1 MPDHL
6 AHGFAARG
14 QIGARIEGFG
24 ALRKQGPDGGGDGQP
39 QIRINIDLANGGSGG
54 AAKQVFG
61 HAGGSRDIPAV
72 RVDGSHGHQ
81 RHARQTGGDGVKAL
95 EIKPRLPRKLAG
107 AVTRPDGNGKRIASG
122 TGYKC
127 FCLFGIGI
135 NGFAGRNGF
144 LDPGEPSEFGFDP
157 DTPVMGVLH
166 DATFSS
172 KGRCEPSIMTEV
184 NPSSMQ
190 ALQMSKPDP

>member
-1 MPDHL
+1 MPDHP
-6 AHGFAARG
+6 AHGFAARS

-24 ALRKQGPDGGGDGQP
+24 TLRKQGPDGGGDGQP

-54 AAKQVFG
+54 AAEQVFG
-61 HAGGSRDIPAV
+61 HAGGSRYIPAV
-72 RVDGSHGHQ
+72 RVDGSHGLLRHARRAVQHQ
-81 RHARQTGGDGVKAL
+81 RNARQTGGDGVKAL

-157 DTPVMGVLH
+157 DPPVMGVLH
-166 DATFSS
+166 DASGDGHILL
-172 KGRCEPSIMTEV
+172 KRQV
-184 NPSSMQ
+184 
-190 ALQMSKPDP
+190 

>member
-1 MPDHL
+1 M
-6 AHGFAARG
+6 
-14 QIGARIEGFG
+14 Q
-24 ALRKQGPDGGGDGQP
+24 
-39 QIRINIDLANGGSGG
+39 
-54 AAKQVFG
+54 
-61 HAGGSRDIPAV
+61 
-72 RVDGSHGHQ
+72 HQ
-81 RHARQTGGDGVKAL
+81 RNARQTGGNGVKAL

-157 DTPVMGVLH
+157 DPPVMGVLH
-166 DATFSS
+166 DASGDGHIDVY
-172 KGRCEPSIMTEV
+172 KR
-184 NPSSMQ
+184 Q
-190 ALQMSKPDP
+190 K